1 MMPGRRAR
9 LSRRHERFEWL
20 DRCRDEANRRG
31 TVVLRVVG
39 DGRRLAL
46 ITPGG
51 DVAMLDFL
59 AIGRLRRA
67 LLLGVEELRLPPAE
81 CADRQVTLP
90 QQNSA

>member
-1 MMPGRRAR
+1 MRLGRQ
-9 LSRRHERFEWL
+9 RRDRFEWL

-67 LLLGVEELRLPPAE
+67 LLLCVEELRLPPAE
-81 CADRQVTLP
+81 SSEQQVALP
-90 QQNSA
+90 RQNSA